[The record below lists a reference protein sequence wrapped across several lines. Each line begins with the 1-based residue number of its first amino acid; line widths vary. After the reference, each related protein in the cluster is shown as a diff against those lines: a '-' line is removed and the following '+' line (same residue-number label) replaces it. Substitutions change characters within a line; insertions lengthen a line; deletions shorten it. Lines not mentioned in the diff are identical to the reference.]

1 MRIACEQVGAVLQVH
16 RVERREHAVA
26 PLARRDA
33 DARQVLVELRADR
46 QHRIERRER
55 LLRDERDLAA
65 EQRATRL
72 ARPS

>member
-1 MRIACEQVGAVLQVH
+1 MH

-26 PLARRDA
+26 PVARRNA
-33 DARQVLVELRADR
+33 DAREVLAELRADG

-65 EQRATRL
+65 EQRAARL
-72 ARPS
+72 RRPS